1 MVWGETL
8 SQPKSAEAKQK
19 ADKSDAILCHVSDL
33 ISFSLE
39 RTEPNQ
45 EEKRAKKSAAKVK

>member
-39 RTEPNQ
+39 RKEPKQ